1 MKRIIL
7 RTVDSTLASKDASLV
22 MITLQR
28 HLALMCQ
35 LTVELDFLAVD
46 LSFPIV
52 WAIAVLVEPFVMSV
66 KMMRRSSRV
75 KCEKA
80 FVILM

>member
-35 LTVELDFLAVD
+35 LTVELDFFANGRFI
-46 LSFPIV
+46 LSYRLGNSGFSGIV
-52 WAIAVLVEPFVMSV
+52 CYAGKDDASFF
-66 KMMRRSSRV
+66 KG
-75 KCEKA
+75 
-80 FVILM
+80 